1 MRRRGQIAI
10 GVVLLLTL
18 TTPLNAAAPK
28 AGAKCTKKNS
38 TATSSG
44 KLFTCIQSG
53 KKLIW
58 NKGVVI
64 SKPTPMPSPSPSKP
78 TAIGDPIGAVGSTP
92 TPSPT
97 PTTTLTAPKDF
108 DDLYENR
115 DSIAY
120 TAWKLTADSIAQG
133 KSNLKNVKVF
143 VGPKTKEPGYK
154 TPEIAYSLVSRAF
167 SSYKTPEDV
176 YLIQYSVEDQSWA
189 EEKVK
194 SIVDANTYN
203 ELNRNENGRL
213 ITSNCSTDCFG
224 AKQVT
229 ANNGIAFILQGVP
242 KSSNGDPM
250 AEARWTLGQLDAHE
264 FFHSMQRAH
273 STPPGTQVVEWP
285 TSWIIEGGA
294 SLVQNLAMSH
304 ASYAEYMKW
313 RKTDAQNLYGSRS
326 EVNAVFLEKFLDM
339 KNNKDY
345 WRGVDNYYAYNLGSR
360 IMEVL
365 VAIKGPGIV
374 LDLHKQ
380 TALQGFEPG
389 FQTLFGIEWS
399 KASPIISKTILKM
412 LSEGK

>member
-143 VGPKTKEPGYK
+143 IGPTTKEPGYK

-176 YLIQYSVEDQSWA
+176 YLIQYSVEDIAWA

-194 SIVDANTYN
+194 SIVDANVYN

-213 ITSNCSTDCFG
+213 ISSNCSNDCFG

-242 KSSNGDPM
+242 KGSNGDPM
-250 AEARWTLGQLDAHE
+250 AVARWVLGHLDAHE
-264 FFHSMQRAH
+264 FFHSMQRANG
-273 STPPGTQVVEWP
+273 TPPRVEVKEWP

-304 ASYAEYMKW
+304 ASYTEYMKW

-326 EVNAVFLEKFLDM
+326 EVNAAFLDKFLDM

-345 WRGVDNYYAYNLGSR
+345 WRGVDSYYAYNLGSR

>member
-1 MRRRGQIAI
+1 MRRGGHIAI

-18 TTPLNAAAPK
+18 TTPVNAAAPK
-28 AGAKCTKKNS
+28 AGGKCTKKNL
-38 TATSSG
+38 TAMSSG

-58 NKGVVI
+58 NKGVAI
-64 SKPTPMPSPSPSKP
+64 PKPTPTPSPSPSKP
-78 TAIGDPIGAVGSTP
+78 TAIGDPIGAVGNTP
-92 TPSPT
+92 TPKPT
-97 PTTTLTAPKDF
+97 PTPTFIAPKDF

-115 DSIAY
+115 DSIGY
-120 TAWKLTADSIAQG
+120 TAWKLTADEIARG
-133 KSNLKNVKVF
+133 KSNLKNVKVI
-143 VGPKTKEPGYK
+143 VGPKTKEAGYK

-167 SSYKTPEDV
+167 SSYKTPEDI

-242 KSSNGDPM
+242 KGRNGDPM

-264 FFHSMQRAH
+264 FFHSMQRANG
-273 STPPGTQVVEWP
+273 TPPRVEVKEWP

-304 ASYAEYMKW
+304 ASYTEYMKW

-326 EVNAVFLEKFLDM
+326 EVNAAFLEKFLDM

-345 WRGVDNYYAYNLGSR
+345 WRGVDSYYAYNLGSR
-360 IMEVL
+360 VMEVL

-380 TALQGFEPG
+380 TASQGFEPA
-389 FQTLFGIEWS
+389 FQSLFGIEWS

-412 LSEGK
+412 LSEGN

>member
-1 MRRRGQIAI
+1 MRRGGYVALT
-10 GVVLLLTL
+10 VALVMTL
-18 TTPLNAAAPK
+18 TSPLYAAAPK
-28 AGAKCTKKNS
+28 AGAKCTKKS
-38 TATSSG
+38 ATTTSGG

-58 NKGVVI
+58 NKGVAIKKPIPVA
-64 SKPTPMPSPSPSKP
+64 SPTPTPAPTPTPLSAPTPMAS
-78 TAIGDPIGAVGSTP
+78 
-92 TPSPT
+92 PSPT
-97 PTTTLTAPKDF
+97 PTPTFTAPKDF

-143 VGPKTKEPGYK
+143 IGPTTKEPGYK

-176 YLIQYSVEDQSWA
+176 YLIQYSVEDIAWA

-194 SIVDANTYN
+194 SIVDTNAYN

-213 ITSNCSTDCFG
+213 ISSNCSNDCFG

-242 KSSNGDPM
+242 KGSNGDPM
-250 AEARWTLGQLDAHE
+250 AVARWVLGHLDAHE
-264 FFHSMQRAH
+264 FFHSMQRANG
-273 STPPGTQVVEWP
+273 TPPRVEVKEWP

-304 ASYAEYMKW
+304 ASYTEYMKW

-326 EVNAVFLEKFLDM
+326 EVNAAFLEKFLDM

-345 WRGVDNYYAYNLGSR
+345 WRGVDSYYAYNLGSR
-360 IMEVL
+360 VMEVL

-380 TALQGFEPG
+380 TASQGFEPA
-389 FQTLFGIEWS
+389 FQSLFGIEWS

-412 LSEGK
+412 LSEGN